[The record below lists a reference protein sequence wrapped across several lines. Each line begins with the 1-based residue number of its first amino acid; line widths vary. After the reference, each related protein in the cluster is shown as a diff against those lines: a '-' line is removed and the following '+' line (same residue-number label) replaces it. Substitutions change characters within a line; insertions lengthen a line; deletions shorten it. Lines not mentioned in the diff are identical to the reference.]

1 MEDRDGKIV
10 LYRIDS
16 ATGYKVVLKD
26 NIGII
31 DYALG
36 EIKLYDLTI
45 LSGTFF
51 DNKIEVRIVP
61 ESNDITAQRNLFLD
75 VDISNSKFAVYPE

>member
-16 ATGYKVVLKD
+16 ATGDKVVLKD

-31 DYALG
+31 DYVLG

-51 DNKIEVRIVP
+51 DNRIEVRIVP